1 MKEWHKKD
9 VSRESIQ
16 FLCDTYGV
24 DALTASIMARRGITT
39 GRDVLYF
46 RENDVRFLHNPF
58 LFRNMEDAVDRI
70 KNAKDE
76 AEKILIFGDRDVDG
90 VSGTAILYTYLS
102 QNGYDVSWRLPV
114 GDDTYGLSLEAVD
127 DFAKQYGTLIITVDC
142 GISNVQEVAHA
153 NELGIDVI
161 ITDHHNPPET
171 LPEAFTI
178 LDPKLENAGYP
189 FKDIS
194 GAAVSFKLV
203 SALRFSETELYKE
216 DVSLLNVRPAEED
229 GSIIECMKVRNLVP
243 TESLCEHIAGDA
255 VSITQTKLPAFLSGQ
270 QIFVWNEHAVKKQLA
285 AIFGSGV
292 EFNVIDFRPQIAA
305 MIPQLENANLLAV
318 KGMSKIAKYSE
329 TPATELEGFYNV
341 FVTFAEKKI
350 ATKQK
355 LENEQDDLQLVM
367 LALLADIMPLKD
379 ENRILARQGLASINS
394 GKLRHGL
401 AELFSRLNMTGKK
414 ISSTDLSWTVIPS
427 LNAAGRVGRSDIALT
442 MLISERGD
450 EREKLAEEII
460 ALNEKRK
467 QLVQDALSVTMN
479 QAEESFSLYGKKLC
493 VVIDE
498 RINKG
503 VTGILAARFMN
514 KYSVPAIIVTF
525 IDSTTAVGSM
535 RSSRGLNAT
544 EFLDSFGDFFINH
557 GGHNYAAGFSFE
569 RAKLD
574 SFIETLQTLAK
585 SITLAEESSAL
596 EIDAELPQ
604 NYLTPDI
611 LSTVDSFEP
620 FGEGNREI
628 MFLSKSLHVFDAI
641 TMGRSERQHLKITF
655 DCGKYKFPA
664 IFWGEGER
672 LGRDFNKGDALDIVY
687 SINRNTFN
695 GISTPQMILA
705 DIKTSNS

>member
-24 DALTASIMARRGITT
+24 DALTASIMARRGITA
-39 GRDVLYF
+39 GSDVLYF

-58 LFRNMEDAVDRI
+58 LFCNMEDAVDRI

-90 VSGTAILYTYLS
+90 VSGAAILYTYLA

-114 GDDTYGLSLEAVD
+114 GDDTYGLSMEAVD

-171 LPEAFTI
+171 LPDAFTI
-178 LDPKLENAGYP
+178 LDPKLENSGYP

-203 SALRFSETELYKE
+203 SALRFSETDLYKE
-216 DVSLLNVRPAEED
+216 DVSLLNVRPAERN
-229 GSIIECMKVRNLVP
+229 GCIIECMKVHNLVA
-243 TESLCEHIAGDA
+243 TASLSEYIPDGTASIA
-255 VSITQTKLPAFLSGQ
+255 QTKLPAFLSGQ
-270 QIFVWNEHAVKKQLA
+270 QIFVWNERTVKKQLA

-318 KGMSKIAKYSE
+318 KDMSKIAKYSE

-355 LENEQDDLQLVM
+355 LESEQDDLQLVM
-367 LALLADIMPLKD
+367 LAALADIMPLKD
-379 ENRILARQGLASINS
+379 ENRILVRQGLASINS

-427 LNAAGRVGRSDIALT
+427 LNAAGRVGRSDIALA
-442 MLISERGD
+442 MLISEHGD
-450 EREKLAEEII
+450 EREKFAEEII

-467 QLVQDALSVTMN
+467 QLVQDASSVTMS
-479 QAEESFSLYGKKLC
+479 QAEESFLQYEKKLC

-498 RINKG
+498 RVNKG
-503 VTGILAARFMN
+503 VTGILASRFMN

-525 IDSTTAVGSM
+525 IDGNTAVGSM

-569 RAKLD
+569 RTKLD
-574 SFIETLQTLAK
+574 AFIEKLQTLAK
-585 SITLAEESSAL
+585 SITLAEESNAL

-604 NYLTPDI
+604 KYLTPDI
-611 LSTVDSFEP
+611 LSTIDSFEP

-628 MFLSKSLHVFDAI
+628 TFLSKSLRVLDAI
-641 TMGRSERQHLKITF
+641 TMGKSERQHLKITF

-672 LGRDFNKGDALDIVY
+672 LGRDFNKGDSLDIVY